1 MRTQGS
7 IAIFTFTF
15 SFLFIQFN
23 TYAQKDTTAKK
34 SYFKVG
40 AGYLSNAVYSGRK
53 DSDVVSYLSTSIGY
67 YTKSGFFLTGST
79 SFLSNS
85 SDAGRL
91 DEILLEGGYDFSIS
105 DNFDAGFYA
114 SKYFYN
120 NNSYAVTSE
129 LQGDIGA
136 DFTYG
141 TDLINIGGGAN
152 VLISTGV
159 DLTVNS
165 NLSHGFSFGSD
176 NNLWSVTPTAEINA
190 GSQTFYRAYFKNR
203 KFSNTST
210 GVKAKGH
217 SSGKNNTGNSKISF
231 VQSNNFSILD
241 YELSIPIAYDAK
253 SWGIFATPT
262 LALPVNPATYA
273 VDGVMQTETLSNS
286 FFVKAGI
293 YFKF

>member
-1 MRTQGS
+1 MRTQR
-7 IAIFTFTF
+7 IFAIFVFTF
-15 SFLFIQFN
+15 SLFFNQFN
-23 TYAQKDTTAKK
+23 SYAQNDTTAKK

-53 DSDVVSYLSTSIGY
+53 DSDVVSYLSPSIGY
-67 YTKSGFFLTGST
+67 YHKSGFFVAGST

-85 SDAGRL
+85 SEAGRI
-91 DEILLEGGYDFSIS
+91 DEISLQAGYDFSIR
-105 DNFDAGFYA
+105 DNFEGGFYA

-120 NNSYAVTSE
+120 NNSYSVTSE

-136 DFTYG
+136 NFTYG
-141 TDLINIGGGAN
+141 TDLISIGGGAN
-152 VLISTGV
+152 ALISTGI
-159 DLTVNS
+159 DLTLNA

-190 GSQTFYRAYFKNR
+190 GSQSFYRAYFKNR

-210 GVKAKGH
+210 GSKGKGH
-217 SSGKNNTGNSKISF
+217 NSGTNNTGNSKISF
-231 VQSNNFSILD
+231 VQSNSFSILD
-241 YELSIPIAYDAK
+241 YELSIPVAYDAK

-262 LALPVNPATYA
+262 LAMPVNPATYA
-273 VDGVMQTETLSNS
+273 VDGVMQTEKLSNS
-286 FFVKAGI
+286 FFLQTGI